1 MQAEDDLKKAKEN
14 GGDVTK
20 AEADLAQ
27 AQAYYDELP
36 QCVEKILIL
45 NPDKSELKINPK
57 AIARGDFDGIT
68 ITCASNDFLAHK
80 AGIDTEEYGYQKTGK
95 ELTKVFEQELG
106 EVRKYNED
114 VMHVDH
120 NDVRISIKDKEGIVN
135 GYPIP
140 TGINTKYW
148 Y

>member
-1 MQAEDDLKKAKEN
+1 M
-14 GGDVTK
+14 
-20 AEADLAQ
+20 
-27 AQAYYDELP
+27 
-36 QCVEKILIL
+36 
-45 NPDKSELKINPK
+45 
-57 AIARGDFDGIT
+57 
-68 ITCASNDFLAHK
+68 
-80 AGIDTEEYGYQKTGK
+80 
-95 ELTKVFEQELG
+95 FEQELG

>member
-1 MQAEDDLKKAKEN
+1 MKKSKEN

-57 AIARGDFDGIT
+57 AIARGDFDGII
-68 ITCASNDFLAHK
+68 ITCALNDFLAHE